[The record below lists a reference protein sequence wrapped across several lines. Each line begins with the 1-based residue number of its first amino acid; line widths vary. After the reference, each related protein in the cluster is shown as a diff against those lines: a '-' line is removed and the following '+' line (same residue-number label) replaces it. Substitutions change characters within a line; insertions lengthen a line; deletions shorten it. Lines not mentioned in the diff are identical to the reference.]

1 MEPATL
7 TQVWID
13 LATNAPFLGF
23 LLYQWWIQRK
33 DVKEYKSEIIQ
44 LRHEA
49 KEEEKSLRER
59 FEKVIQDLNEDRD
72 AIVIG
77 LQQKIKTVEY
87 KIESIEKSI
96 KKIFAVLLPIQ
107 DQIKQQKIKEELKK
121 ENGANI

>member
-33 DVKEYKSEIIQ
+33 DVKEYKSEIVQ
-44 LRHEA
+44 LRLEA
-49 KEEEKSLRER
+49 KEEEKGLRAR

-77 LQQKIKTVEY
+77 LQQKIKAVEH

-96 KKIFAVLLPIQ
+96 RKIFAILLPIQ
-107 DQIKQQKIKEELKK
+107 DQIKQQRIKDQIKK
-121 ENGANI
+121 EMIG

>member
-33 DVKEYKSEIIQ
+33 DVKEYKSEIVQ
-44 LRHEA
+44 LRLEA
-49 KEEEKSLRER
+49 KEEEKGLRAR

-77 LQQKIKTVEY
+77 LQQKIKTVEH

-96 KKIFAVLLPIQ
+96 KKIFAILLPIQ
-107 DQIKQQKIKEELKK
+107 DQIKQKRIKDQIKK
-121 ENGANI
+121 EMIG

>member
-33 DVKEYKSEIIQ
+33 DVKEYKSEIVQ

-49 KEEEKSLRER
+49 KEEEKGLRAR

-77 LQQKIKTVEY
+77 LQQKIKTVEH

-96 KKIFAVLLPIQ
+96 KKIFAILLPIQ
-107 DQIKQQKIKEELKK
+107 DQIKQQRIKDQIKK
-121 ENGANI
+121 EMIG

>member
-33 DVKEYKSEIIQ
+33 DVREYKSEIVQ
-44 LRHEA
+44 LRLEA
-49 KEEEKSLRER
+49 KEEEKGLRSR

-77 LQQKIKTVEY
+77 LQQKIKTVEH

-96 KKIFAVLLPIQ
+96 KKIFAILLPIQ
-107 DQIKQQKIKEELKK
+107 DQIKQQRIKDQIKK
-121 ENGANI
+121 EMIG

>member
-33 DVKEYKSEIIQ
+33 DVKEYKSEIVQ
-44 LRHEA
+44 LRLEA
-49 KEEEKSLRER
+49 KEEEKGLRAR

-77 LQQKIKTVEY
+77 LQQKIKTVEH

-96 KKIFAVLLPIQ
+96 KKIFAILLPIQ
-107 DQIKQQKIKEELKK
+107 DQIKQQRIKDQIKK
-121 ENGANI
+121 EMIG

>member
-33 DVKEYKSEIIQ
+33 DVKEYKSEIVQ

-49 KEEEKSLRER
+49 KEEEKGLRAR

-77 LQQKIKTVEY
+77 LQQKIKTVEH

-96 KKIFAVLLPIQ
+96 KKILTIVVCF
-107 DQIKQQKIKEELKK
+107 
-121 ENGANI
+121 

>member
-33 DVKEYKSEIIQ
+33 DVKEYKAEIIQ

-121 ENGANI
+121 EIGANI